1 MNPLLNDT
9 VVIKLGSLCNSLS
22 MVSNI
27 EGSNMNAD
35 FSEQDPA
42 IDLKSLSY
50 NDLQMMYDN
59 AIRFSKFND

>member
-1 MNPLLNDT
+1 MNPLLNDS

-35 FSEQDPA
+35 FSEQDST

-50 NDLQMMYDN
+50 NDIQLIYDN
-59 AIRFSKFND
+59 AIRFSKLND